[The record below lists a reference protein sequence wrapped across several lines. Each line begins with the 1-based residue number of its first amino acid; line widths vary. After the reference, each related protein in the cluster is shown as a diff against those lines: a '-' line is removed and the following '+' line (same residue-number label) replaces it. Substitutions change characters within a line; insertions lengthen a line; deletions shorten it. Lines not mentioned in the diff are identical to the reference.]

1 MRKVDAQPVDLAA
14 SEGIHIVLGHE
25 GTFPLLDPGQ
35 LDLLVP
41 VQVGIEM
48 GEYVFLDDD
57 RLVARHR
64 DSELQYFHLGRQ
76 SLGGP

>member
-1 MRKVDAQPVDLAA
+1 VRVK
-14 SEGIHIVLGHE
+14 
-25 GTFPLLDPGQ
+25 
-35 LDLLVP
+35 
-41 VQVGIEM
+41 M
-48 GEYVFLDDD
+48 GEYVFLNDD

>member
-35 LDLLVP
+35 LNLLVA
-41 VQVGIEM
+41 VQVRVKM
-48 GEYVFLDDD
+48 GEYVFLNDD

-64 DSELQYFHLGRQ
+64 DSELQYFHLG
-76 SLGGP
+76 